1 MKSPNHE
8 VIPQNLD
15 EISFFKA
22 IKAKRESNFRN
33 SYSPPKIEN
42 GSGIKPKQIDLL
54 FQNSVDSTQPTINL
68 IPIDAGPS
76 IDKELD
82 SF

>member
-22 IKAKRESNFRN
+22 IKAKRESHLRN
-33 SYSPPKIEN
+33 SHSPAKIEN
-42 GSGIKPKQIDLL
+42 GSAIKPKQLDLL

-68 IPIDAGPS
+68 IPIEAGLS